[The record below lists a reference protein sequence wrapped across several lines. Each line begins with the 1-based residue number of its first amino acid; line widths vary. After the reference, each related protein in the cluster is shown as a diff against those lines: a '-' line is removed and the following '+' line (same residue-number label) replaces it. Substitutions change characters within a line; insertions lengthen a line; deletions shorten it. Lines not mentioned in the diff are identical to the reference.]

1 MGRILIMSNRIYGAI
16 ALAALAISSAASGQS
31 FTYNSTATPPSM
43 VVGGVAP
50 DGKPFGAQ
58 AFSGTSDIMMDGKA
72 MKNSFKCVSMT
83 QPANDQVFNYHM
95 MCDVAAPDG
104 TFTSA
109 WGCTVLGKQESSCIG
124 RMLGQT
130 GAYAK
135 RSGNITG
142 HSKGTMSVGA
152 GQWNQ

>member
-1 MGRILIMSNRIYGAI
+1 MRNRIHGVI
-16 ALAALAISSAASGQS
+16 ALAALAISSAASGQA
-31 FTYNSTATPPSM
+31 FTYSSSASAPSM

-50 DGKPFGAQ
+50 DGRPFGAQ
-58 AFSGTSDIMMDGKA
+58 AFSGTSETMMEGKA
-72 MKNSFKCVSMT
+72 VKNTFKCVTMT
-83 QPANDQVFNYHM
+83 QPANDQVFAYHM

-109 WGCTVLGKQESSCIG
+109 WGCSILGKEESSCIG
-124 RMLGQT
+124 RLLGQT

-135 RSGNITG
+135 RGGSITG

-152 GQWNQ
+152 GQWNK